1 MKGTGLTLIELLV
14 TLTIISLVALIGIP
28 NFQRFISQRELAN
41 ATTQI
46 VHLVHHARLMAL
58 AHGGAFLCDGERGC
72 QQFLRPHSLAVHLP
86 AGAGSN
92 EAAHAPFYWASLPAH
107 ISVQWRRFRGH
118 HLYFN
123 QQGRALFMNGHFL
136 LCHEQHSNM
145 ASKVVINWNGRARVE
160 STDAGNC

>member
-1 MKGTGLTLIELLV
+1 MKAKGLTLIELLV
-14 TLTIISLVALIGIP
+14 TLAIISLVALMSIP

-41 ATTQI
+41 ATAQV

-58 AHGGAFLCDGERGC
+58 AHGGAFLCDGEQGC
-72 QQFLRPHSLAVHLP
+72 QRFSRPNSLAVHLP
-86 AGAGSN
+86 ATLDG
-92 EAAHAPFYWASLPAH
+92 EAASTPFYWATLPTH

-136 LCHEQHSNM
+136 LCHEQRSDV
-145 ASKVVINWNGRARVE
+145 ASKVVINWNGRARIE
-160 STDAGNC
+160 TTDASNC